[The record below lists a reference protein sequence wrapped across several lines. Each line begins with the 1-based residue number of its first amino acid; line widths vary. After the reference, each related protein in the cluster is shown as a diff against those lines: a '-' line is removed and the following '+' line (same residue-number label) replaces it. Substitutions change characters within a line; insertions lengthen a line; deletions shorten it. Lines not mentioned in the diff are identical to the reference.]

1 MNIKEVSQQT
11 AISKDMIRF
20 YEKKGLLHPKRMSNG
35 YRDYSLQDVHRIILI
50 KQYNSLGVPLH
61 TIKKML
67 KGETGI
73 KNAFEAQ
80 LDTLKQEVEFAL
92 AKYRNAKDLQKLAAA
107 YEQGQVFE
115 IGYRGDMY
123 YVPLHKENDALCT
136 QYVNEG
142 AGRAVFR
149 VAKEDMYSSVL
160 PDDVGVLM
168 AGNPE
173 ESLGNLRKIPPHAF
187 YRILRFIPNV
197 QKVGP
202 EEIQQILEEMH
213 ARGFTESGDMYI
225 YQVLFRESD
234 MDAIGIE
241 IEITSM

>member
-1 MNIKEVSQQT
+1 MASATLDCSDLDN
-11 AISKDMIRF
+11 
-20 YEKKGLLHPKRMSNG
+20 Y
-35 YRDYSLQDVHRIILI
+35 ILI
-50 KQYNSLGVPLH
+50 NPVLKYGPIEIPVLSKK
-61 TIKKML
+61 TIYTQDSEGAL
-67 KGETGI
+67 FAVQRNRQAELDFT
-73 KNAFEAQ
+73 NLLLSQHATFEEQ

-107 YEQGQVFE
+107 YEQGQLFE
-115 IGYRGDMY
+115 IGYRGDMH
-123 YVPLHKENDALCT
+123 YVPLHKENDTLCT

-173 ESLGNLRKIPPHAF
+173 ESFGNLRKIPPHAF

-213 ARGFTESGDMYI
+213 ARGFMESGDMYI

-234 MDAIGIE
+234 MDAIGVE
-241 IEITSM
+241 IEITSL